1 MPLINCEIELIFDFS
16 NISNVKPA
24 VNISATS
31 AKFQITATKLY
42 VSVVT
47 LWAEN
52 DKKFLEQLRAVFKR
66 TNKCNKYRSEMT
78 NQTKNNN
85 LNHLIDPT
93 FTKFNRLFVWKWKR

>member
-1 MPLINCEIELIFDFS
+1 MRNRADFEFLDAA

-85 LNHLIDPT
+85 LNHLIDPK
-93 FTKFNRLFVWKWKR
+93 FTKVNGLFV